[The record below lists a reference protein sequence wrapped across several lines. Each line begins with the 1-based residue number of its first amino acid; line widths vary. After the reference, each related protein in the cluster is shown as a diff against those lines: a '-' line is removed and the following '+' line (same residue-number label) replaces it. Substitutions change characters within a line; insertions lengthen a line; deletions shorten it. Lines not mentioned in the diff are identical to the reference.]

1 MGKGWLGGWGVSSCR
16 GPLVFWGAHPKFPPA
31 PLLILAVGCRGT
43 EPDPVGIPSPQALL
57 KTGEHSW
64 SLAELVQALVL
75 LTHYHSLASF
85 VFGCGI
91 NPEAEQDGGHGAR
104 PPSPHGDSSLAS
116 EDSMGC
122 SGVRRGGPC
131 MERGF
136 PVGRWVSPGAV
147 TVPRAAPSLCK
158 VLGGGTLCLG
168 FKQH

>member
-1 MGKGWLGGWGVSSCR
+1 MSSCQ
-16 GPLVFWGAHPKFPPA
+16 GPLFFWGAHPKFPPA

-122 SGVRRGGPC
+122 SGVRRGGSLYGEGTAGACPC
-131 MERGF
+131 RA
-136 PVGRWVSPGAV
+136 VG
-147 TVPRAAPSLCK
+147 VPWCRHRARSSSIPLQG
-158 VLGGGTLCLG
+158 VGGGGTLCLG